1 MIVPMTAH
9 CHTHSCAC
17 ASMRDSIAARN
28 AVDKSNG
35 SSSSLQSEA
44 LSLGHACAFKYEN
57 DPAELSGAGV
67 DAQSI
72 NSINSMF
79 QHYLI

>member
-28 AVDKSNG
+28 AADKSND
-35 SSSSLQSEA
+35 SSSSLESEA
-44 LSLGHACAFKYEN
+44 LSLGHVCVFKYKN
-57 DPAELSGAGV
+57 VPAELSGAGAGA
-67 DAQSI
+67 DAQ
-72 NSINSMF
+72 SINSMF
-79 QHYLI
+79 QHHLI